1 MLVIEEKNT
10 DSLPYRGKELRV
22 LMQCTIRLVDA
33 IVLEEIVCLFSFFH
47 RRITVS
53 VIMFRMDGKEDESL
67 KILIGWNTR
76 IRWDKRM
83 KPCIVQ
89 IG

>member
-1 MLVIEEKNT
+1 
-10 DSLPYRGKELRV
+10 
-22 LMQCTIRLVDA
+22 
-33 IVLEEIVCLFSFFH
+33 
-47 RRITVS
+47 
-53 VIMFRMDGKEDESL
+53 MFRMDGKEDESL

-83 KPCIVQ
+83 KPCTVL